1 MYIFETCRF
10 KILNLD
16 FNFSSKRVRIID
28 SGSILARDVYSSK
41 VRPRGGGENRPWAY
55 LGKKI
60 GTEYMKK
67 SLFLSFSHIFRHCFR
82 VLKLCLCF

>member
-16 FNFSSKRVRIID
+16 FNFSSKSVRIID

-41 VRPRGGGENRPWAY
+41 VHPRGGGEIG
-55 LGKKI
+55 LGPI
-60 GTEYMKK
+60 
-67 SLFLSFSHIFRHCFR
+67 
-82 VLKLCLCF
+82 

>member
-16 FNFSSKRVRIID
+16 FNFSSKSVRIID

-41 VRPRGGGENRPWAY
+41 VRPSGGGENRPWAY

-67 SLFLSFSHIFRHCFR
+67 VTIFVIFAHF
-82 VLKLCLCF
+82 